1 MQFYELLTPGTSTTT
16 RTQNS
21 KMVPHLLFPL
31 PLPILTP
38 GNQPW
43 AGPSLTVPLFVNAIH
58 HTEMYPCSRYLQ
70 IYYNFPAHGFI
81 ILAPRPGGQADGQE
95 GASLP
100 AAAPS
105 LTLLCWTKGGYH
117 ARNPSNGKV
126 CTVLPYPLRGL
137 LTREPDTL
145 PWTLLNWRAP
155 DPEASLGAKL
165 HAVFCINVLAKL
177 CSNRAMLP
185 KP

>member
-1 MQFYELLTPGTSTTT
+1 MQLNSSFGLVSLLFCCVCVQFYELLTPGTSTTT

-43 AGPSLTVPLFVNAIH
+43 SGPSLTVPLFVNAIH

-100 AAAPS
+100 AQHHHWHFSAELKEDTMPE
-105 LTLLCWTKGGYH
+105 TLLTGKH
-117 ARNPSNGKV
+117 AQFFP
-126 CTVLPYPLRGL
+126 T
-137 LTREPDTL
+137 
-145 PWTLLNWRAP
+145 
-155 DPEASLGAKL
+155 
-165 HAVFCINVLAKL
+165 H
-177 CSNRAMLP
+177 
-185 KP
+185 